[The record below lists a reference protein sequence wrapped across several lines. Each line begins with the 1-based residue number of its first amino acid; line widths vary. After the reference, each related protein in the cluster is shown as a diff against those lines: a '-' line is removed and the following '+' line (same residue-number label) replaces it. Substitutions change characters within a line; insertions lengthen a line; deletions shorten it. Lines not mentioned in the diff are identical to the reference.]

1 MIFGFSKPKNKEK
14 VIAIFDIGSGSIG
27 GAIVRIP
34 NTDKGM
40 PTIIKSVRTD
50 IAFHDELDFNL
61 FLKDMLEALKN
72 TSKLLYDAKLGAPD
86 EIVCVLASPWYLSET
101 RVVKMSREHSFAF
114 TSSIA
119 DEMLQKEIASLN
131 ALYEKKYSG
140 AKSSPEVIEHHVMGV
155 SLNGYLVDEPIGMR
169 SRSVEMHMV
178 ISMSPKLCL
187 DKIRETISSTFHHI
201 PVTFSSFSVCSYLAV
216 REKYV
221 TPDSYLLLDI
231 GGEVTDVAIITRG
244 ILKASLS
251 FPFGKR
257 TFFKY
262 ICTKLEIE
270 QRDAVELF
278 NLYSAGTLSDRKKK
292 KVEPLFQSIENSWGE
307 AFRGCVGTLPHTLK
321 LPGTIFLT
329 ADSDIREWFKNVVC
343 NEPFIQSMV
352 SEHKCTVI
360 TLEGPEFLN
369 MCSVKDGTCDPFL
382 MVEAIGIMR
391 KSLNINKKNA

>member
-1 MIFGFSKPKNKEK
+1 MVSWFTQAKKKERI
-14 VIAIFDIGSGSIG
+14 VAIFDIGSGSIG
-27 GAIVRIP
+27 GAITRIP
-34 NTDKGM
+34 SNGKTI
-40 PTIIKSVRTD
+40 PTIIKSVRND
-50 IAFHDELDFNL
+50 IAFHDELDFNI
-61 FLKDMLEALKN
+61 FLKDMLSALKK
-72 TSKLLYDAKLGAPD
+72 TTDSLYDAKLGAPD

-101 RVVKMSREHSFAF
+101 RVIKMSREHSFVF
-114 TSSIA
+114 TNKLA
-119 DEMLQKEIASLN
+119 DEMLEKEITSLN
-131 ALYEKKYSG
+131 SIYEKKYGG
-140 AKSSPEVIEHHVMGV
+140 AKSTPEVVEHHVMGV
-155 SLNGYLVDEPIGMR
+155 SLNGYLVNEPIGMH

-178 ISMSPKLCL
+178 ISLSPKSCL
-187 DKIRETISSTFHHI
+187 DEIRDTISKTFHHI
-201 PVTFSSFSVCSYLAV
+201 PVSFASFAVCSYLAV

-231 GGEVTDVAIITRG
+231 GGEVTDVSIITKG

-270 QRDAVELF
+270 LRDAVEIF
-278 NLYSAGTLSDRKKK
+278 NMFSTNTLSERKKK
-292 KVEPLFQSIENSWGE
+292 KVEPLFKSIENSWGE
-307 AFRGCVGTLPHTLK
+307 AFRQCIGTLPHTLT
-321 LPGTIFLT
+321 LPGTIFIT
-329 ADSDIREWFKNVVC
+329 ADQDIRSWFVEVVR

-391 KSLNINKKNA
+391 KSINKNK